1 MNGAGA
7 LAAFD
12 NRTAGA
18 TGSGHL
24 GGVLQAATYLSGLSG
39 GSWLVGSLY
48 IQNFTT
54 VESIIDATN
63 GLLSQIWQFNE
74 TILEGVCCRCTDIYH
89 ANDDF
94 VNRAC

>member
-18 TGSGHL
+18 TGTGQL

-39 GSWLVGSLY
+39 GSWLVGSLFV
-48 IQNFTT
+48 QNFTT
-54 VESIIDATN
+54 VQSIVDATD
-63 GLLSQIWQFNE
+63 GVLSKIWQFNE
-74 TILEGVCCRCTDIYH
+74 TILEGNLH
-89 ANDDF
+89 
-94 VNRAC
+94 